1 MLTKQIS
8 FGEFD
13 KQDSNF
19 LAELVQELLNNEHIY
34 TESFAF
40 SIEVEYM
47 EYPTKSEPQR
57 IEQLPD
63 L

>member
-1 MLTKQIS
+1 MVTKQIS

-13 KQDSNF
+13 KQDSNY

-47 EYPTKSEPQR
+47 EREPQER
-57 IEQLPD
+57 TQ
-63 L
+63 